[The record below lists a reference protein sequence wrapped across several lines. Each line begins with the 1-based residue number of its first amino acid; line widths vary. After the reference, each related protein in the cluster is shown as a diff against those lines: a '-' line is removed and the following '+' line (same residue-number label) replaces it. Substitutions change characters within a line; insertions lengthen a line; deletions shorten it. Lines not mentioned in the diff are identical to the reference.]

1 LEALLKGPWNPK
13 VVRHSLQIDPKTGK
27 FTWPLQISDPD
38 QGWRMIDSA
47 DALPNSDFTKSRIMW
62 TGALV
67 SREVRQKVGPVNGD
81 LFIRGED
88 EDYPLRI
95 EQAGF
100 TQEATRDSILDH
112 PGPVDI
118 VHWKFF
124 GKHLFFEPNLP
135 NWKLYYKV
143 RNMVWLKKRQ
153 SGTFNAIA
161 MAMAYLV
168 AATKIDGI
176 HRVPLILE
184 AATDGWKSRLG
195 KWRRHV

>member
-1 LEALLKGPWNPK
+1 M

-27 FTWPLQISDPD
+27 FTWPLQIVENDHR
-38 QGWRMIDSA
+38 WNMIDSI
-47 DALPNSDFTKSRIMW
+47 DALPDSNFTRSRIIW

-67 SREVRQKVGPVNGD
+67 SREVRQKIGAVNGA

-100 TQEATRDSILDH
+100 NQAAARHSILDH
-112 PGPVDI
+112 PGPADI
-118 VHWKFF
+118 IRWKFF
-124 GKHLFFEPNLP
+124 GKHLFYEPNLAD
-135 NWKLYYKV
+135 WKLYYKV

-153 SGTFNAIA
+153 SSAFSA
-161 MAMAYLV
+161 MAMALAYLFAV
-168 AATKIDGI
+168 ARIDGI
-176 HRVPLILE
+176 HRVPLAME
-184 AATDGWKSRLG
+184 AALDGWRSRLG